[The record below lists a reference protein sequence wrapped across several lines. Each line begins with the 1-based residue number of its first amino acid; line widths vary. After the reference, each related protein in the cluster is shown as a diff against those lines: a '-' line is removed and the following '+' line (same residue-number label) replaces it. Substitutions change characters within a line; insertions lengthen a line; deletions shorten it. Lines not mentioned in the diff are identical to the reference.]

1 MMPNRLFGEDTMN
14 APWGLP
20 ARLKLVLMACR
31 FFGAARLADSY
42 RLIGKEVPKGGNP
55 EPLTAGDFLKWLET
69 GNAFLKPPNGLRV
82 MQLIDRMVSSGLL
95 VRAGYGNRSF
105 AGMGDHYLHMATKW
119 DERRKHF
126 RYASVL
132 GPEFL
137 YHLCAQGLVHIT
149 GTFGETRDVA
159 AGTGLVIDSC
169 HVLTCRHVVTDMV
182 VDRRQIIQGQEYVV
196 DDGSVFPH
204 PACDVAVIRVDGP
217 PMSPLQGAIFQRPV
231 VGQTVHTL
239 GYPKLPGLKEAAVT
253 IQQGAVTNESVT
265 SLSGEPLF
273 LYSAISRPGNS
284 GGPVVSDDGYIV
296 GLSIVDATAEYR
308 PDEPFSPH
316 YAGIPGQVVV
326 WAVEGLGLGIDLS
339 FEKYEA
345 G

>member
-149 GTFGETRDVA
+149 GTSGETRDVA

-239 GYPKLPGLKEAAVT
+239 GYPEATRPEGGCGHDPA
-253 IQQGAVTNESVT
+253 G
-265 SLSGEPLF
+265 SGDERVSYFVVGGTLVPLLGDF
-273 LYSAISRPGNS
+273 KTGKQRWAGRVRRWLHRRHLHRRCDRRVPS
-284 GGPVVSDDGYIV
+284 G
-296 GLSIVDATAEYR
+296 
-308 PDEPFSPH
+308 
-316 YAGIPGQVVV
+316 
-326 WAVEGLGLGIDLS
+326 
-339 FEKYEA
+339 
-345 G
+345 